1 MIRIILADDH
11 TLVREGI
18 HRILAAHA
26 DLRVV
31 AQAATGDEVIAACR
45 ATKADI
51 LLLDVSMPGPGFL
64 AVLEAVSK
72 VPGLRV
78 LVVSAHA
85 EARYARTALRA
96 GAAGYL
102 PKEHSADELA
112 AAVRRVAAGGR
123 YISPRLADLLAD
135 DLVAG
140 PRDAGAEPVLSDR
153 ELQVIGLIGAGL
165 SVKEIA
171 ARLGISAK
179 TVSTYRRRLLDKL
192 SLSTTAELIRHA
204 VDHGLAEGL

>member
-11 TLVREGI
+11 ALVREGI
-18 HRILAAHA
+18 NRLLSAHA
-26 DLRVV
+26 DMRVV
-31 AQAATGDEVIAACR
+31 AQAATGDEVIAHCAQVP
-45 ATKADI
+45 ADV

-64 AVLEAVSK
+64 AVLETVRAAGRVH
-72 VPGLRV
+72 V

-102 PKEHSADELA
+102 AKEHSADELA
-112 AAVRRVAAGGR
+112 VAVRRVAAGGR

-135 DLVAG
+135 DVA
-140 PRDAGAEPVLSDR
+140 AGGRSAGGEPALSDR
-153 ELQVIGLIGAGL
+153 ELQVIGLIGSGL
-165 SVKEIA
+165 GVKEIG
-171 ARLGISAK
+171 ARLGISPK

-192 SLSTTAELIRHA
+192 SLGTTADLIRYA
-204 VDHGLAEGL
+204 VDQGLVDGL